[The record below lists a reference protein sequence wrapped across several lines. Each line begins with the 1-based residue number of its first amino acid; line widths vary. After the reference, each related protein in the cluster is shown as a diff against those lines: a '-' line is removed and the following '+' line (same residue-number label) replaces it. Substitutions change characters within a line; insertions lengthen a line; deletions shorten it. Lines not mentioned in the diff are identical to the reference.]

1 MLARAIGLAVSNGYA
16 KKRAGEKAG
25 ATNGIE
31 SVLSEG
37 GSTDNWGAWRKSA
50 CGAYQCRHDVEEGK
64 TGRSGGRTVM
74 FLEQITVTVTAGGGW
89 QREASHQGAPY
100 YRIFQ

>member
-64 TGRSGGRTVM
+64 TGRSGERTVM
-74 FLEQITVTVTAGGGW
+74 FLEQINSNGWWKVAAGGESS
-89 QREASHQGAPY
+89 RRP
-100 YRIFQ
+100 IL